1 MQHHRIFKGLYF
13 EVKLHLRHTKPFL
26 LFCLLAGGLSIYG
39 QDSSAYFKS
48 LYNLD
53 SLLSPF
59 EIQNVHFRFQPEFN
73 YLDRDPQPEDQ
84 RRYKK
89 YRHLIGQQPT
99 KRNYKNYSILGA
111 SLWELGKIREAE
123 QIFLAILGAD
133 LENYDST
140 YYHSSDVPGDT
151 VVNSY
156 GYGSYTSS
164 YKNNAAVYMTK
175 ICLEQKQYARALL
188 FLEAAVKKYSVY
200 FSCGT
205 GRRAQQEKYYFLYGA
220 CYNGLKRY
228 NETIDLLLPSCMER
242 DDQLIITAIRETYS
256 PEAIRNGL
264 QLAEAS
270 IVCSFDS
277 LPSYGFI
284 TMNRGTEEEKT
295 DTITYYS
302 GSATMR
308 LFGRELQLPVPYL
321 GNGERLE
328 RDMFVKYFK
337 ESHFYISLASEPY
350 LIRL

>member
-1 MQHHRIFKGLYF
+1 MAMKINSC
-13 EVKLHLRHTKPFL
+13 HTKPFL
-26 LFCLLAGGLSIYG
+26 LLCVLAGGLSVYG

-48 LYNLD
+48 LLNMD

-59 EIQNVHFRFQPEFN
+59 EIQNVHFRFQPEIN
-73 YLDRDPQPEDQ
+73 YLDRDPQPEDN

-99 KRNYKNYSILGA
+99 KRNYKNYSMLGP

-133 LENYDST
+133 LKRYDST

-151 VVNSY
+151 VVNRY
-156 GYGSYTSS
+156 GYGSYTSN
-164 YKNNAAVYMTK
+164 YKNIAAVYMTM
-175 ICLEQKQYARALL
+175 ICLEQKQYARALQ
-188 FLEAAVKKYSVY
+188 FLEDAVKKYTVY
-200 FSCGT
+200 FTCGT
-205 GRRAQQEKYYFLYGA
+205 GHRAQQERYNFLYAA

-228 NETIDLLLPSCMER
+228 NETIGLLLPACLER
-242 DDQLIITAIRETYS
+242 NDQLIITAIRETYS
-256 PEAIRNGL
+256 PEAIRNEL

-284 TMNRGTEEEKT
+284 TMNRGTADEKT
-295 DTITYYS
+295 DIITYYS

-321 GNGERLE
+321 HNGERLE

>member
-1 MQHHRIFKGLYF
+1 MAFS
-13 EVKLHLRHTKPFL
+13 LHPRHTKPFL
-26 LFCLLAGGLSIYG
+26 LLCLLAGGLSVYG
-39 QDSSAYFKS
+39 QDSSAYFRS
-48 LYNLD
+48 LYKLD

-99 KRNYKNYSILGA
+99 KKNYKNHSMLAA
-111 SLWELGKIREAE
+111 SLWNLGKLREAE
-123 QIFLAILGAD
+123 QLYLTILGAD
-133 LENYDST
+133 LKNYDST

-156 GYGSYTSS
+156 GYGSFTSS

-175 ICLEQKQYARALL
+175 ICLEQKQYARALQ
-188 FLEAAVKKYSVY
+188 FLEDAVKKYTVY
-200 FSCGT
+200 FTCGT
-205 GRRAQQEKYYFLYGA
+205 GRRAQQERYNFLYAA

-228 NETIDLLLPSCMER
+228 TETIGLLLPACLER
-242 DDQLIITAIRETYS
+242 NDQLIITAIRETYS
-256 PEAIRNGL
+256 PEAIRNEL

-270 IVCSFDS
+270 LVCSFDS

-308 LFGRELQLPVPYL
+308 LFGRELQLPVPHL

-337 ESHFYISLASEPY
+337 ESDFYISLAGDTT
-350 LIRL
+350 RMRK